1 MLAGM
6 RAASQL
12 RIFATLLVL
21 VAWVVVVRGLYYT
34 SPSPRPE
41 LDLEGGGGFAANLEV
56 YLPSMGITLLLL
68 ALLSVGLFAR
78 HVGSLA
84 AAMAGG
90 LTLAFGFW
98 VLTRRYLLDY
108 LPALDLHLWFNIGL
122 SAIAILI
129 AVLAGL
135 TYREA
140 SQAPAS

>member
-21 VAWVVVVRGLYYT
+21 AAWVVVLRGLYFT

-41 LDLEGGGGFAANLEV
+41 LDLEAGGGFAAAFEV
-56 YLPSMGITLLLL
+56 SLPGMGITLLLL
-68 ALLSVGLFAR
+68 GLLPVGLFAR

-90 LTLAFGFW
+90 ITLAFGFW
-98 VLTRRYLLDY
+98 VLTRGYLLDY

-122 SAIAILI
+122 SALAIPL

-135 TYREA
+135 THREA
-140 SQAPAS
+140 SKELAS